1 MKAFWQT
8 VKAVAIKE
16 CLHTLRD
23 KLTLALLITVPLV
36 QFLLFGFAIDLHPRH
51 LPTVLI
57 AQEDDA
63 FTQRAVEKIESL
75 GYFKIAK
82 HTKKYSDAELWL
94 AQSKVQF
101 AIELPASFGRK
112 ILLGEKPTINLIAD
126 ATDPIASI
134 VAVQSVSA
142 GFQRTSEALPVLI
155 KTQLA
160 FNPSAKSNVFVIPGL
175 IGVILTLTLVLLGSL
190 SIVREQ
196 ERGTLE
202 HLTGINL
209 SPSALLLGKV
219 APYFAI
225 GCIMYIVLLLLCISL
240 TGLPWPGWSAPLFL
254 IAFLFIATN
263 LMLGMMLSLIAKN
276 TMQAMQLGIFFY
288 LPSML
293 LSGFMFPFYGM
304 PNWAQSL
311 GELLPLTHFLRLVRG
326 ILIKGLKDVDAWI
339 FAWPILF
346 FGLLTAILTSI
357 IYRIKKKI

>member
-36 QFLLFGFAIDLHPRH
+36 QFLLFGFAIDLHPQH

-57 AQEDDA
+57 AHEDDA
-63 FTQRAVEKIESL
+63 FTQRAVAKLESL
-75 GYFKIAK
+75 GYFKIVK
-82 HTKKYSDAELWL
+82 HTTKYSDAQRWL

-101 AIELPASFGRK
+101 AIELPVSFGRQ
-112 ILLGEKPTINLIAD
+112 ILLGEKPTIHLIAD

-134 VAVQSVSA
+134 AAVQSVNA
-142 GFQRTSEALPVLI
+142 GFQQTSDALPVLI

-160 FNPSAKSNVFVIPGL
+160 FNPSGKSNVFVIPGL
-175 IGVILTLTLVLLGSL
+175 IGVILTLTLVLLGAL

-196 ERGTLE
+196 ERGTLA
-202 HLTGINL
+202 HLTSINL

-240 TGLPWPGWSAPLFL
+240 IGLPWPGWTAPLFL

-276 TMQAMQLGIFFY
+276 TMQAMQLSIFFY

-304 PNWAQSL
+304 PHWAQFL
-311 GELLPLTHFLRLVRG
+311 GELLPLTHFLRLIRG

-339 FAWPILF
+339 FVWPILF
-346 FGLLTAILTSI
+346 FCLLTTILASF